1 MSYKL
6 YDILLNSI
14 QMNGSKI
21 DCIFIH
27 ISQNDF
33 QDGPIDSITDYLNIC
48 IQQICC
54 TLSQLPSVYIIK
66 AHQVNSVAP
75 QCLHMCIIFENITS
89 EMRMTPMIKI

>member
-33 QDGPIDSITDYLNIC
+33 QDGPIDSITDWLNIC
-48 IQQICC
+48 I
-54 TLSQLPSVYIIK
+54 T
-66 AHQVNSVAP
+66 ANM
-75 QCLHMCIIFENITS
+75 LHPEP
-89 EMRMTPMIKI
+89 MTQRVHH